1 MTKPW
6 RDIKPNAQA
15 FDEVKIR
22 TIPRW
27 KESELSGD
35 EWRISAVIEL
45 LRNGRVIVTRSFRNV
60 EMACAYASAVYYDAT
75 DNGKASFAGE
85 GDICDQEGCSE
96 KATITYRKL
105 ANYCN
110 AGHKS
115 ESQMIKIRCFCEKH
129 RERGNCGL
137 DDADRNYVNVSDKSE
152 YTIDPEK

>member
-15 FDEVKIR
+15 FDEVRIR

-45 LRNGRVIVTRSFRNV
+45 LRNGRVIVTRSFRDI
-60 EMACAYASAVYYDAT
+60 EAACIYAGAVYHDAIG
-75 DNGKASFAGE
+75 DGKANFAGE
-85 GDICDQEGCSE
+85 DDICDQEGCSE

-115 ESQMIKIRCFCEKH
+115 ESQMTKIRCFCERH
-129 RERGNCGL
+129 RNRGDCGL
-137 DDADRNYVNVSDKSE
+137 DDADRNYVLIQNDEGRDGVE
-152 YTIDPEK
+152 